1 MKYLLDT
8 NIVSEP
14 LRHEP
19 NASIVQRLKEHQHE
33 IAIPALVWHELLFG
47 CFRLEQSS
55 RRKTIERYLE
65 DVVLNCIPI
74 LEYDWVAA
82 EWQARERARL
92 VSIGMTPSF
101 ADSQIAAVAFSKNLI
116 LVTLNKR
123 DFQYFDGLKLEN
135 WL

>member
-8 NIVSEP
+8 NVVSEP
-14 LRHEP
+14 LRPEP
-19 NASIVQRLKEHQHE
+19 NANIVQRLKEHRHE

-55 RRKTIERYLE
+55 RRESIERYLE
-65 DVVLNCIPI
+65 NIVLKCIPI

-92 VSIGMTPSF
+92 VSTGKTPSF
-101 ADSQIAAVAFSKNLI
+101 TDSQIAAVAFSKKLI
-116 LVTLNKR
+116 LVTLNMK
-123 DFQYFDGLKLEN
+123 DFQYYEGLKLQN
-135 WL
+135 WF

>member
-1 MKYLLDT
+1 MKYLLDANT
-8 NIVSEP
+8 VSEP
-14 LRHEP
+14 LRQEP
-19 NASIVQRLKEHQHE
+19 NVSIVLRLKEHQYE
-33 IAIPALVWHELLFG
+33 IAIPNLVWHELLLE

-55 RRKTIERYLE
+55 RRETIEHYLE

-92 VSIGMTPSF
+92 VSTGLTPSF

-123 DFQYFDGLKLEN
+123 DFQNFDGLKLEN